1 MRIFGKGENSLPTL
15 ENLNS
20 PKNRIS
26 TPDLSS
32 QLPAELPADLPA
44 QLPLNATTSVLDTG
58 GAKQIQSVSRALTL
72 LELLASEGDALP
84 LKELALRAELNQ
96 STCHHLIATLAARG
110 YIDHQGRNRGYVLG
124 RKFHE
129 LADLAGRQTDLSEI
143 LKSQVDAFS
152 KQLGLSV
159 QVAVLSD
166 HSLLTKLSCTQAH
179 NKIPEPDEVVKM
191 SAPHAAATGKA
202 ILAWL
207 PDAELVRVIAAN
219 GLTRYT
225 DKTITSLSGLI
236 EELRHVRRNGFAV
249 DDEELRTGIVCVGSA
264 LRESSGAVVA
274 SISVTISA
282 NDATNEYRQSL
293 SHSVINAAQEFSR
306 RLSTT
311 QPGRAST

>member
-1 MRIFGKGENSLPTL
+1 MSTLNNPVSRENMV
-15 ENLNS
+15 
-20 PKNRIS
+20 RS
-26 TPDLSS
+26 T
-32 QLPAELPADLPA
+32 DLPA
-44 QLPLNATTSVLDTG
+44 KVGASLIETG

-72 LELLASEGDALP
+72 LELLASEGVALP
-84 LKELALRAELNQ
+84 LKDLAARSELNQ
-96 STCHHLIATLAARG
+96 STCHHLIATLVSRG

-129 LADLAGRQTDLSEI
+129 LADLSGRQTDLSEI
-143 LKSQVDAFS
+143 LKPQFEAFS
-152 KQLGLSV
+152 NQIGRSV

-166 HSLLTKLSCTQAH
+166 HSLLTKLSSTQTG
-179 NKIPEPDEVVKM
+179 NNISEPDEIVKM

-249 DDEELRTGIVCVGSA
+249 DDEELRTGIVCIGSA

-282 NDATNEYRQSL
+282 DDATPEYRHSL
-293 SHSVINAAQEFSR
+293 SDSVINAAQEFSK
-306 RLSTT
+306 RLRTT
-311 QPGRAST
+311 QPQRAST